1 MAITNVFTLCSV
13 NLNRVTDV
21 LLGQMVDQNI
31 NLGISRFLE
40 GSDGEVDNRYVS
52 INEQRPMIGFTTTA
66 LAVALGVA
74 GISGTPLDVDTPA
87 TKGSLEA
94 FLQLLVEGGTR
105 AATATMLTINEG
117 ILIPRTLSASQG
129 AVARLSLEAHATY
142 DGTNDPIVILAA
154 QTIPTVTPG
163 VAELFTLGPVQLNGV
178 AVNGV
183 VDLSI
188 DFGIELIVEGSD
200 GEVWPRF
207 VAIMRRSPTISFTT
221 PDAGILTTLGITGD
235 AQGATDSVVYFR
247 KIAEGGTRE
256 LDATAEHIKIS
267 IDDGMVHVE
276 DLSASHGARHG
287 VRCTLI
293 PTWDGTAAVMVI
305 DPASAIT

>member
-52 INEQRPMIGFTTTA
+52 ISEQRPMIGFTTTA

-183 VDLSI
+183 VD
-188 DFGIELIVEGSD
+188 SD